1 MLWRASRNKSLLKKI
16 LYTCISFYTP
26 NQQPGSQ
33 QITTALG
40 HCWED
45 KRLSKQGPAACRLR
59 LVCHCPVPHRMMLT
73 AIFSHKNCLVHLLLD
88 QVCISSKPES
98 QSPWISQ
105 MKEETTSKFLTASPM
120 SSHSFSHYLFIVCSW
135 KTCVGKARTPEARVL
150 ALQQLINH
158 HSSWKLTAPHAHL
171 LKGSDS
177 PWHQQQCWQLIEFR
191 S

>member
-1 MLWRASRNKSLLKKI
+1 MLWRASRNKSLLRKI

-98 QSPWISQ
+98 QSKVKSYIQ
-105 MKEETTSKFLTASPM
+105 MLIFQSLEKDALSFPLFLSLSP
-120 SSHSFSHYLFIVCSW
+120 SLSHPLYLSLSH
-135 KTCVGKARTPEARVL
+135 K
-150 ALQQLINH
+150 
-158 HSSWKLTAPHAHL
+158 HSSL
-171 LKGSDS
+171 LRAILSWELWRIAIGRKK
-177 PWHQQQCWQLIEFR
+177 R
-191 S
+191 